1 MVYLTKRQREILEFI
16 REFQARNG
24 YAPSLEEIGKRFG
37 LSAVSTVH
45 EHLTNLARKGA
56 LTRGWNRA
64 RSIEPLEFA
73 AAAAAT
79 TAAGIPPAAD
89 AAAGYGTA
97 GMKGARVPAGGV
109 GAGGARIPAAGA
121 AAHRAT
127 LAAVVRE
134 VVLAGTVAAGL
145 PIEALE
151 VPESI
156 ALPPGLAGRGET
168 FALRVRGMSM
178 IGDGILDGD
187 TIIVEKRQRV
197 ENGALAVAVVDGSEA
212 TVKRFY
218 QRGNTVTLKPSNPKM
233 DDIVLAASRVEVR
246 GVVTGLIR
254 SYRQGQGG

>member
-64 RSIEPLEFA
+64 RSIEPLEFT

-79 TAAGIPPAAD
+79 AAAGIPPAAD
-89 AAAGYGTA
+89 AAAG
-97 GMKGARVPAGGV
+97 
-109 GAGGARIPAAGA
+109 
-121 AAHRAT
+121 
-127 LAAVVRE
+127 VRE
-134 VVLAGTVAAGL
+134 VVLAGTVAAGS

-168 FALRVRGMSM
+168 FALRVKGMSM
-178 IGDGILDGD
+178 TGDGILDGD

-218 QRGNTVTLKPSNPKM
+218 QRGDTVTLKPSNPKM